1 MKKRIL
7 FLFHFLFLTLLLT
20 PFSIGMGLR
29 APTLKDQLYF
39 SPNLTKD
46 FFYYYATNAG
56 FTQDYEMY
64 VRMLDDS
71 LVDLT
76 PYVTLDHTIDRNVP
90 SGALMPISAH
100 LSLPEKIDI
109 PGFHEIRV
117 GARETQNLGGGMVG
131 VKTAS
136 EARITIVVLCPHDC
150 ARVSFEAPNGN
161 INESIHF
168 SFSVHNL
175 ADHDLPAKGK
185 VEVISPE
192 NFVLDVVRTEE
203 KTIKSTAADN
213 LIGILNTTN
222 YKPGEYRAHA
232 VLFWGKE
239 NVTEFNATFR
249 IGNKYV
255 KVIEYPKEFVKDAIN
270 KMQITVESGWNN
282 PLQGMYAEIFVS
294 DQFGN
299 LLTSFKTISA
309 DIGPWQQQTLLG
321 YFDTTGLDYG
331 TYPIKMHL
339 NYENGRTVEEGTI
352 EIKDGALAETVSEV
366 PTELQKPSAFT
377 VSLSTLLIIVIV
389 LLVIL
394 IAILLLFLKRKQPAK
409 AFAPVRP
416 PMT

>member
-1 MKKRIL
+1 
-7 FLFHFLFLTLLLT
+7 
-20 PFSIGMGLR
+20 
-29 APTLKDQLYF
+29 LKDQLYF

-90 SGALMPISAH
+90 SGALMPISAL

-117 GARETQNLGGGMVG
+117 GARETQNLGGGMMG

-136 EARITIVVLCPHDC
+136 EARIIIVVLCPYDC
-150 ARVSFEAPNGN
+150 ASISFSAPNGN
-161 INESIHF
+161 INESILFTF
-168 SFSVHNL
+168 SIQNL
-175 ADHDLPAKGK
+175 GEHDMTAKGK
-185 VEVISPE
+185 VEVISPD
-192 NFVLDVVRTEE
+192 NFVLDVIRTEE
-203 KTIKSTAADN
+203 KTIKSTVTDN

-222 YKPGEYRAHA
+222 YKPGEYQAHA
-232 VLFWGKE
+232 VLYWSKE

-249 IGNKYV
+249 IGNKYIRV
-255 KVIEYPKEFVKDAIN
+255 VEYPKEFVKDAIN

-282 PLQGMYAEIFVS
+282 PLQNMFAEVFVY

-309 DIGPWQQQTLLG
+309 DISPWQQQTLLG

-331 TYPIKMHL
+331 SYPIKMHL
-339 NYENGRTVEEGTI
+339 NYENGRTVEEGII
-352 EIKDGALAETVSEV
+352 EIKEGALAETVSEM
-366 PTELQKPSAFT
+366 PTELQKPSAIT
-377 VSLSTLLIIVIV
+377 VSLTTLLIIVIV

-394 IAILLLFLKRKQPAK
+394 IVVLLLFMKRKHPAQ
-409 AFAPVRP
+409 AFA
-416 PMT
+416 